1 MKRLLISGLICALM
15 LSASGCGEKQATE
28 SGSAL
33 DNLGQEIS
41 ADLLDGEKE
50 TKATTEQKDVSQ
62 NTEDG
67 SEAEEKGST
76 ENSSKTEDK
85 GQTEDSSK
93 TEEKGR
99 NEDANKSAQ
108 GDLYQAFR
116 EGTAKAKYRGT
127 GDRTSYLE
135 ISKVLEVG
143 KAYSM
148 DEIVKAIGT
157 VDEYS
162 EFKLTSDIVFSE
174 IDCGEDGVREL
185 LVEAPFNEEFRLYM
199 ILKEIDGEL
208 VICFSQDGWSRSYV
222 EVEPDG
228 RIISSG
234 SAGAA
239 VHVFDYGYVNAK
251 GEYQYY
257 YGCEETTT
265 LYGDFYA
272 YTSGEDYKLISTE
285 GLDADHLGVREYYF
299 EPEYEKR
306 EYYYTYFVMDDNYND
321 ITKDEDFDD
330 SNELKKR
337 FAEAGIKTYTQK
349 EIDQIL
355 KDRATQIGYPVK

>member
-1 MKRLLISGLICALM
+1 M
-15 LSASGCGEKQATE
+15 
-28 SGSAL
+28 
-33 DNLGQEIS
+33 
-41 ADLLDGEKE
+41 DGEKE
-50 TKATTEQKDVSQ
+50 TKATTEQKDGTK

-93 TEEKGR
+93 TDEKDR
-99 NEDANKSAQ
+99 NENTNKSAQ

-228 RIISSG
+228 RIISGG

-251 GEYQYY
+251 GDYQYY

-299 EPEYEKR
+299 EPAY
-306 EYYYTYFVMDDNYND
+306 
-321 ITKDEDFDD
+321 
-330 SNELKKR
+330 
-337 FAEAGIKTYTQK
+337 
-349 EIDQIL
+349 
-355 KDRATQIGYPVK
+355 